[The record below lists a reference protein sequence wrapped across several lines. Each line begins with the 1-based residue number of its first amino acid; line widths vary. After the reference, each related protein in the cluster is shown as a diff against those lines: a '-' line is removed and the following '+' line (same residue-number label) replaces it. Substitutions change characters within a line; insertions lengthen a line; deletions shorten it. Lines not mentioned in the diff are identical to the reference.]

1 MIPTNLSKSVFSIL
15 LLASCSAF
23 GADRDYDGRWD
34 ITVGDKLRGK
44 ALWEEYDKIG
54 ADQRGLV
61 WWLEVEGAGTPTPK
75 GQFVTAYRG
84 DVNVIEQ
91 IAVHDGELVFGFVR
105 DNRKLIYKARIMKGK
120 LEGTFQIAD
129 QKRPPISWTGV
140 RAPVINDK
148 DDGTWREGKRFAL
161 FNGKDLSGW
170 RPAMA
175 DVVPI
180 GWEVKDGLLVLTG
193 SGSENNLVSEEKFWN
208 FELHVEFKPGPKT
221 NSGIGL
227 RARYEVQILEDLGRP
242 TSNHGNGALY
252 GFIVPS
258 ENASK
263 PAGEWQAF
271 DIRLVGRQVTVVLN
285 GKTII
290 NKQEIP
296 GLTAMAVDAD
306 EAEPGPILLQSAR
319 GPVAFRNIMLKTLVK
334 K

>member
-1 MIPTNLSKSVFSIL
+1 MIRTTSSKIGLSVL
-15 LLASCSAF
+15 LLVTGSTF

-34 ITVGDKLRGK
+34 ITVGGKLQGR
-44 ALWEEYDKIG
+44 ALWEEFDKIG

-75 GQFVTAYRG
+75 GRFVTAFRG

-91 IAVHDGELVFGFVR
+91 IAVRDGELVFGF
-105 DNRKLIYKARIMKGK
+105 NRGGKKLLYQARLVNGK
-120 LEGTFQIAD
+120 LEGTFQIAG
-129 QKRPPISWTGV
+129 QTRPPIVWTGV
-140 RAPVINDK
+140 RAPVLADK
-148 DDGTWREGKRFAL
+148 DDGTWREGKPISL

-170 RPAMA
+170 QPTMSHAE
-175 DVVPI
+175 

-193 SGSENNLVSEEKFWN
+193 SSAENNLVSKEKFWN
-208 FELHVEFKPGPKT
+208 FALHVEFKPGPKS

-227 RARYEVQILEDLGRP
+227 RARYEVQILEDFGRP
-242 TSNHGNGALY
+242 AFNHGNGSLY

-263 PAGEWQAF
+263 PADEWQAF

-290 NKQEIP
+290 DKQEIP
-296 GLTAMAVDAD
+296 GLTAMAVDAN
-306 EAEPGPILLQSAR
+306 EAEPGPILLQSAK
-319 GPVAFRNIMLKTLVK
+319 GPVAFRNIVLRPLVK